1 MNKPLGGLGR
11 GLGALI
17 PQKIAPMPN
26 TVEAEEAKGLRILEV
41 PPSAIVPNPHQPRK
55 HFAPS
60 ELAEMVASV
69 KEHGVLQPLVVTDL
83 GGGRYELIAGERRL
97 RSSLEAG
104 LASVP
109 VVVRE
114 ATQPQK
120 LVLALIENIQRHDLN
135 AIEEAQAYQSLADL
149 FGFELYQIAEKMG
162 KSRDHVRATLGLLS
176 LEPEIQEAVMEG
188 RLKRSHARALVNEK
202 NPERRVALF
211 HEILNDGLSINEVK
225 SRAGHFIP
233 KPPADRHPTILSMEA
248 ELRDHFGTKA
258 VIKMKETSG
267 TVTLH
272 FYSKQDLKYLL
283 ERLLKS

>member
-17 PQKIAPMPN
+17 PTKIAPAAN
-26 TVEAEEAKGLRILEV
+26 TVEAAEASGLRILEV
-41 PPSAIVPNPHQPRK
+41 APSSIVPNPHQPRK
-55 HFAPS
+55 FFAPG
-60 ELAEMVASV
+60 ELSDLVLSV

-97 RSSLEAG
+97 RASLEAG
-104 LASVP
+104 LRAVP

-149 FGFELYQIAEKMG
+149 FGLSLEQIAEKMG
-162 KSRDHVRATLGLLS
+162 KSKEHVRLTLALLS
-176 LEPEIQEAVMEG
+176 LEPEIQNAVMEG
-188 RLKRSHARALVNEK
+188 QLKRSHAMALLNEK
-202 NPERRVALF
+202 NPERRNGLF
-211 HEILNDGLSINEVK
+211 REILENGLSVRAVQ

-258 VIKMKETSG
+258 VIKMKENSG

-272 FYSKQDLKYLL
+272 FYSRQDLKNML